1 MWQLQKLLP
10 FGDHQLFT
18 IVRRLTDGAVPI
30 MFWTGYS
37 AIVLVHSAFLE
48 KWTVIVS
55 ECPLTKL
62 HPRRWYDID
71 GRRIPSCWEAALRSV
86 MGVVIFRP
94 GITQVCGASEREG
107 TDADSLSSRRYDGA

>member
-1 MWQLQKLLP
+1 
-10 FGDHQLFT
+10 
-18 IVRRLTDGAVPI
+18 

-55 ECPLTKL
+55 ESPLTRS
-62 HPRRWYDID
+62 HPRRWDDIE
-71 GRRIPSCWEAALRSV
+71 GQRIPSYWEAALRSV

-94 GITQVCGASEREG
+94 GITQVCDASSRKNFF
-107 TDADSLSSRRYDGA
+107 ADSQSSTSYDGV